1 MTIKKET
8 GKIPIIVGVTGHRDL
23 REQDISSLNSA
34 VRAGLESLLSEYP
47 NSEIEV
53 MTCLAE
59 GADQL
64 CAETALDMG
73 LEIITILPM
82 PVSEYADDFEGDALK
97 KLNDLTERSSKAFIA
112 PHKEPFKEGR
122 DYLYRQAGLYIAE
135 HCHIL
140 FALWDGTPGEA
151 GGCGTASIV
160 QAKLRNVSNG
170 SAGEQLRRSEGAVVQ
185 IATPRVSSDRADI
198 EAGRIITHGD
208 KSRSDEIL
216 RDTDNYNKDCADMA
230 GGCMAD
236 DKIAAVYTASDRLS
250 IINDIKDRRVLIG
263 LSACATALTIAFL
276 LYDEAEWHWMIVMC
290 GIMIVSLFAINAFTR
305 WTRFNARYVEYRIL
319 AEACRVQT
327 YLLTAGI
334 NREVTDILPWNL
346 QVNVPWVSSAMS
358 AVMTGKRSGE
368 KKSILDTWISDQKE
382 YHKKALRKTELQ
394 LRRNDRMVTTALVI
408 TIGTYIAALLFE
420 MICCGMI
427 SGTSMF
433 APETND
439 SVRTAFKLLM
449 GAFSALTLF
458 ANNYYGR
465 LALPNVIDDHRKMA
479 LLYEEAEREIAD
491 KGETESLLLRIA
503 EDELCENANWY
514 AYQSKHDEG
523 LGI

>member
-1 MTIKKET
+1 
-8 GKIPIIVGVTGHRDL
+8 
-23 REQDISSLNSA
+23 
-34 VRAGLESLLSEYP
+34 
-47 NSEIEV
+47 
-53 MTCLAE
+53 
-59 GADQL
+59 
-64 CAETALDMG
+64 
-73 LEIITILPM
+73 
-82 PVSEYADDFEGDALK
+82 
-97 KLNDLTERSSKAFIA
+97 
-112 PHKEPFKEGR
+112 
-122 DYLYRQAGLYIAE
+122 
-135 HCHIL
+135 
-140 FALWDGTPGEA
+140 
-151 GGCGTASIV
+151 
-160 QAKLRNVSNG
+160 
-170 SAGEQLRRSEGAVVQ
+170 
-185 IATPRVSSDRADI
+185 
-198 EAGRIITHGD
+198 
-208 KSRSDEIL
+208 
-216 RDTDNYNKDCADMA
+216 
-230 GGCMAD
+230 
-236 DKIAAVYTASDRLS
+236 
-250 IINDIKDRRVLIG
+250 
-263 LSACATALTIAFL
+263 
-276 LYDEAEWHWMIVMC
+276 
-290 GIMIVSLFAINAFTR
+290 
-305 WTRFNARYVEYRIL
+305 
-319 AEACRVQT
+319 
-327 YLLTAGI
+327 
-334 NREVTDILPWNL
+334 
-346 QVNVPWVSSAMS
+346 
-358 AVMTGKRSGE
+358 MTGKRSGE